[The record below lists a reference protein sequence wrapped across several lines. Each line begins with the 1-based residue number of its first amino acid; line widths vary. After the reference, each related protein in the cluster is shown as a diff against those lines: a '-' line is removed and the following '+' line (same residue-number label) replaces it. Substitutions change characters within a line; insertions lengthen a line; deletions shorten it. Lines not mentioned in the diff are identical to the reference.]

1 MTEHCQQTTHYPSLV
16 GKRVFITGGGTGIG
30 AEMVR
35 RFAAQGALV
44 TFVDRAQ
51 TPSEALARELSQYDV
66 RFEQCDLRDIA
77 HLQQII
83 ENTGRER
90 GPIGVLINNAADDTR
105 HNIDEVTVE
114 YWDDRLAVNLRPSFF
129 AAQAVSHQMKEMNGG
144 SIINMGSASW
154 RIKQSCMP
162 AYTSAKAAIEGM
174 SRSLASAYGQHN
186 IRVNTLVPGWVM
198 TQRQMSHWLDPE
210 VVETVKQQQCIHQ
223 TLKPVHIVNAA
234 LFLAADDSSM
244 MTAQTLTIDAGWT

>member
-16 GKRVFITGGGTGIG
+16 GKTVFITGGGTGIG

-35 RFAAQGALV
+35 RFAMQGALV
-44 TFVDRAQ
+44 TFVDMAK
-51 TPSEALARELSQYDV
+51 TPSVELVGELSRYDI

-83 ENTGRER
+83 EKTGRER

-129 AAQAVSHQMKEMNGG
+129 AAQAVSQQMKEINGG

-198 TQRQMSHWLDPE
+198 TQRQMSHWLDPD

-223 TLKPVHIVNAA
+223 TLEPSHIVNAA

>member
-1 MTEHCQQTTHYPSLV
+1 MTERCQQTTHYPSLV
-16 GKRVFITGGGTGIG
+16 GKSVFITGGGTGIG

-35 RFAAQGALV
+35 TFALQGAKV
-44 TFVDRAQ
+44 TFVDMAE
-51 TPSEALARELSQYDV
+51 TPSVELARELLQYNV
-66 RFEQCDLRDIA
+66 RFEKCDLRDIA
-77 HLQQII
+77 HLQKVIRQ
-83 ENTGRER
+83 TGREQ

-129 AAQAVSHQMKEMNGG
+129 AAQAVSEQMKQISGG

-198 TQRQMSHWLDPE
+198 TKRQMSHWLDPD